1 MDSHYFASLLLFVI
15 SVTVT
20 PGPNNLMVTASGS
33 NFGYL
38 RTLPHIL
45 GITLGFTLLII
56 SVAAGLGTVF
66 VTLPGLQLGLK
77 VAGAVYL
84 LWLAWKIA
92 TASTAPSAKAD
103 ARPMGV
109 FQAFMFQWV
118 NPKAWTMAITGI
130 SAFALE
136 GTALF
141 WSLAMITA
149 AFALVVFPICS
160 FWALLG
166 EQVGRL
172 LTSERGRQWFNRSL
186 GVLTALSVV
195 LLVS

>member
-1 MDSHYFASLLLFVI
+1 MDSHYFASLLLFVF

-33 NFGYL
+33 NFGYF

-66 VTLPGLQLGLK
+66 VTFPSLQLGLK
-77 VAGAVYL
+77 AAGAAYL

-92 TASTAPSAKAD
+92 TASTSSSAKAD
-103 ARPMGV
+103 VKPMSV

-130 SAFALE
+130 SAFALD
-136 GTALF
+136 GTAMV
-141 WSLAMITA
+141 WSLMMITA

-172 LTSERGRQWFNRSL
+172 LTSERGQQWFNRSL

-195 LLVS
+195 LIVS